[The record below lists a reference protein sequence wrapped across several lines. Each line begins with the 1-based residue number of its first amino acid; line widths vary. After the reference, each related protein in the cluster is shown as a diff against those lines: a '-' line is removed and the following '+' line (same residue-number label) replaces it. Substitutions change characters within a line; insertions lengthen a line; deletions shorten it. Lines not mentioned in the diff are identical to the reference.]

1 MANPPSLGL
10 GTQVREEGSHA
21 LVHTAASLSLP
32 PKPKLLSSLQRDLQS
47 TSLTPRLAAFQTGSP
62 GSSPP
67 PSPPP
72 RPPPWHL
79 PPHGGTPQ
87 PLLPPLP
94 TSCARTPWVTPV
106 PSWQHLQAPGGLHP
120 PCLPP
125 PGANPLA
132 SPPAP
137 PRSPHDPATH
147 TPACTVAPVRT
158 MARSSPA
165 AAQQAKEELCV
176 RNVGGLWFA

>member
-10 GTQVREEGSHA
+10 GTQVKGEASHA
-21 LVHTAASLSLP
+21 LVHTAVSLSLP

-132 SPPAP
+132 SPPAWESCKLNVALSLPSP
-137 PRSPHDPATH
+137 PRSAEEQRSPRGKGMEGATR
-147 TPACTVAPVRT
+147 VEVRT
-158 MARSSPA
+158 G
-165 AAQQAKEELCV
+165 AQ
-176 RNVGGLWFA
+176 G